1 MPDITVHH
9 VRAEDVGL
17 LTFPSPDLFDAQI
30 DHERLKIYLDRPCHF
45 LFVALHRGMAV
56 GMMMGVVHYHPDVET
71 DFVIENFY
79 VDARFRG
86 KDIGRRLLAT
96 ARVEAQARGCST
108 LLFTTTT
115 DNKSARKFMQNS
127 GFVEVPSVTYLQ
139 SVEKLDSTL
148 TEPLTPLQ
156 TALSQKERASNPLR
170 MAQRP

>member
-1 MPDITVHH
+1 MPDITFHH

-17 LTFPSPDLFDAQI
+17 LAFPSPDLFDAQI
-30 DHERLKIYLDRPCHF
+30 NHERLKVYLDRPCHF

-79 VDARFRG
+79 VDSRFRG
-86 KDIGRRLLAT
+86 RDIGRRLLAT

-108 LLFTTTT
+108 ILFTTTT
-115 DNKSARKFMQNS
+115 DNASARRFMQTS
-127 GFVEVPSVTYLQ
+127 GFVKVPSVTYLQ
-139 SVEKLDSTL
+139 SVDQLDANV

-156 TALSQKERASNPLR
+156 TAFAQK
-170 MAQRP
+170 QRPSNTLRSAGQ